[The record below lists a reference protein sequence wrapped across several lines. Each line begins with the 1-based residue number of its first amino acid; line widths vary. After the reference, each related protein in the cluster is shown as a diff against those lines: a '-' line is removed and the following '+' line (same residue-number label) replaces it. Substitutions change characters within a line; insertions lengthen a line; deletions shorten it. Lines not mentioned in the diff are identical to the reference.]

1 MFSFLFRSATYYI
14 IWKKFQKQI
23 ILVVLSLI
31 AISVISSVY
40 EDLYKVLK
48 VSNKDA
54 LVGLLLFK
62 WFLITLIIGFNIYK
76 LKQVKLDEDEKHQI
90 FDEEKKPQKIY
101 PKKTQEVLRK
111 KEKLIS
117 TTDLILKKYTKGK

>member
-31 AISVISSVY
+31 AISIISSVY

-62 WFLITLIIGFNIYK
+62 WFLISSIIGFNIYK
-76 LKQVKLDEDEKHQI
+76 LKQVKLDENEKHKI
-90 FDEEKKPQKIY
+90 FNEEDEPKKIY
-101 PKKTQEVLRK
+101 PKKSEEVLKK
-111 KEKLIS
+111 KEKLTT
-117 TTDLILKKYTKGK
+117 TTDVILKKYLND